1 MGGGVIKVVMKG
13 DMTIESIEIA
23 KELLDKENKE
33 DLQDMLIA
41 GLNEVLKEVNADKE
55 STMNQITGG
64 IKMPGGF

>member
-1 MGGGVIKVVMKG
+1 
-13 DMTIESIEIA
+13 
-23 KELLDKENKE
+23 
-33 DLQDMLIA
+33 MLIA

>member
-1 MGGGVIKVVMKG
+1 MVYPVHIKVLVDVYKRQ
-13 DMTIESIEIA
+13 
-23 KELLDKENKE
+23 

>member
-1 MGGGVIKVVMKG
+1 
-13 DMTIESIEIA
+13 MTIESIEID